1 MVWLILTMP
10 PRCFAVIGE
19 TCTTV
24 FRINNRLCNPSNTSV
39 HVNCSMIGMQ
49 NQIAL
54 DEIMV
59 HINFVGTDT
68 NSDDDLLKYFDTAV
82 YTLVYYVLH
91 GGYRVATTLAQNC
104 LSELSEL
111 CNI

>member
-1 MVWLILTMP
+1 MKLWY
-10 PRCFAVIGE
+10 
-19 TCTTV
+19 
-24 FRINNRLCNPSNTSV
+24 
-39 HVNCSMIGMQ
+39 
-49 NQIAL
+49 
-54 DEIMV
+54 
-59 HINFVGTDT
+59 INFVGTDT
-68 NSDDDLLKYFDTAV
+68 NSDDDLLKYFDTVV